1 MSGIGGKLALEARN
15 QAVGMLLA
23 GASQQAVAQRFSVT
37 VRTVQRWWRRSKTC
51 DSLSRQEKIWKTK
64 EALKSLKNRSGK
76 VFNQKKTVNAK
87 TSS

>member
-23 GASQQAVAQRFSVT
+23 GASQQAVGQRFSAT

-51 DSLSRQEKIWKTK
+51 DSLKDKKRSERPEV
-64 EALKSLKNRSGK
+64 LKSLKTCSGK
-76 VFNQKKTVNAK
+76 VFSQKKD
-87 TSS
+87 SSREN